1 MKEIFE
7 QYGGVLITV
16 TAIVAVVAIVS
27 LLIGTG
33 EGSIVYKAFH
43 DLLTN
48 FFKNAAGGMY
58 LKPFGF

>member
-16 TAIVAVVAIVS
+16 TAIVAVVAIVTV
-27 LLIGTG
+27 LIGTG
-33 EGSIVYKAFH
+33 EGSVVYDAFH

-48 FFKNAAGGMY
+48 FFKDAAGGMC